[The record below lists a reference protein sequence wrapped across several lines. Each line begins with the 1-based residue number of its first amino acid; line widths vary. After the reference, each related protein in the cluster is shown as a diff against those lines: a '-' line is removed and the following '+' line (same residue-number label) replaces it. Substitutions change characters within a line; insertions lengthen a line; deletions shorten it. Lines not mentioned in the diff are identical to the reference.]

1 MNSPNRF
8 IQRMVIFLV
17 ITILLGCLLFSSL
30 VSAFLTNPYI
40 NGLIF
45 CVLGIGILIVCRQVL
60 ILKPEIIWVET
71 YKRNKSRGLTSSL
84 ENKKLNLLAPMASM
98 LEEHKGRFSISSIAM
113 RSLLDSLNLR
123 LDETREISRYL
134 IGLLVFLGLLG
145 TFWGLLITIDS
156 VGAVITSIGIGDE
169 DSTSMFLKLKEGLK
183 EPLNGMGTAFSSSLF
198 GLSGSLSLGFLDLQA
213 SQAQNQFYND
223 VEEWLSSMSLIAVN
237 KASSGSENKIQED
250 GIPVYVQ
257 ALLEQ
262 TAESVDSLQKI
273 LGRGE
278 DERRNLANNIANLT
292 QKMSEVADQIKN
304 NQKEFQKLNDK
315 PIDISSISSLIKDNL
330 GGIDDATKDH
340 IRSMDVSIK
349 RLVEDS
355 NQSNKQ
361 LITELRSEI
370 KLLAKTISA
379 AVDNNKKLVRTKI
392 ETKSLTSKKVD

>member
-8 IQRMVIFLV
+8 IQRMVFFLLIASV
-17 ITILLGCLLFSSL
+17 LCFLLLSSL
-30 VSAFLTNPYI
+30 ISAFLTNPYI

-45 CVLGIGILIVCRQVL
+45 CVLGFGIFIVMRQVL
-60 ILKPEIIWVET
+60 ILKPEILWVEA
-71 YKRNKSRGLTSSL
+71 YKRNKTSGLTSSSF
-84 ENKKLNLLAPMASM
+84 NKKLILLAPMASM
-98 LEEHKGRFSISSIAM
+98 LEEHKGRFSISSLAM

-156 VGAVITSIGIGDE
+156 VGNVITSMGIGDE

-198 GLSGSLSLGFLDLQA
+198 GLSGSLILGFLDLQA

-223 VEEWLSSMSLIAVN
+223 VEEWLSSMSLITVS
-237 KASSGSENKIQED
+237 KTGSGNEKKIQED
-250 GIPVYVQ
+250 GVPVYVQ

-262 TAESVDSLQKI
+262 TAESIDSLQKI
-273 LGRGE
+273 LVRGE
-278 DERRNLANNIANLT
+278 DERKNLANNLTNLT
-292 QKMSEVADQIKN
+292 EKMTEVSDQIRN
-304 NQKEFQKLNDK
+304 NQKNFQTLSNK
-315 PIDISSISSLIKDNL
+315 PIDVSPLTDFFKDNI
-330 GGIDDATKDH
+330 GGIDDVTKDH

-349 RLVEDS
+349 RLVDESD
-355 NQSNKQ
+355 QSNKQ
-361 LITELRSEI
+361 LISELRSEI

-379 AVDNNKKLVRTKI
+379 AVDKNIK
-392 ETKSLTSKKVD
+392 

>member
-8 IQRMVIFLV
+8 IQRMVFFLLIASV
-17 ITILLGCLLFSSL
+17 LCFLLLSSL
-30 VSAFLTNPYI
+30 ISAFLTNPYI

-45 CVLGIGILIVCRQVL
+45 CVLGFGIFIVMRQVL
-60 ILKPEIIWVET
+60 ILKPEILWVEA
-71 YKRNKSRGLTSSL
+71 YKRNKTSGLTSSSF
-84 ENKKLNLLAPMASM
+84 NKKLILLAPMASM
-98 LEEHKGRFSISSIAM
+98 LEEHKGRFSISSLAM

-156 VGAVITSIGIGDE
+156 VGNVITSMGIGDE

-198 GLSGSLSLGFLDLQA
+198 GLSGSLILGFLDLQA

-223 VEEWLSSMSLIAVN
+223 VEEWLSSMSLITVS
-237 KASSGSENKIQED
+237 KTGSGNEKKIQED
-250 GIPVYVQ
+250 GVPVYVQ

-262 TAESVDSLQKI
+262 TAESIDSLQKI
-273 LGRGE
+273 LVRGE
-278 DERRNLANNIANLT
+278 DERKNLANNLTNLT
-292 QKMSEVADQIKN
+292 EKMSEVSDQIRN
-304 NQKEFQKLNDK
+304 NQKNFQTLSNK
-315 PIDISSISSLIKDNL
+315 PIDVSPLTDFFKDNI
-330 GGIDDATKDH
+330 GGIDDVTKDH

-349 RLVEDS
+349 RLVDESD
-355 NQSNKQ
+355 QSNKQ
-361 LITELRSEI
+361 LISELRSEI

-379 AVDNNKKLVRTKI
+379 AVDNNKK
-392 ETKSLTSKKVD
+392 

>member
-8 IQRMVIFLV
+8 IQRMVFFLLIASV
-17 ITILLGCLLFSSL
+17 LCFLLLSSL
-30 VSAFLTNPYI
+30 ISAFLTNPYI

-45 CVLGIGILIVCRQVL
+45 CVLGFGIFIVMRQVL
-60 ILKPEIIWVET
+60 ILKPEILWVEA
-71 YKRNKSRGLTSSL
+71 YKRNKTSGLTSSSF
-84 ENKKLNLLAPMASM
+84 NKKLILLAPMASM
-98 LEEHKGRFSISSIAM
+98 LEEHKGRFSISSLAM

-156 VGAVITSIGIGDE
+156 VGNVITSMGIGDE

-198 GLSGSLSLGFLDLQA
+198 GLSGSLILGFLDLQA

-223 VEEWLSSMSLIAVN
+223 VEEWLSSMSLITVS
-237 KASSGSENKIQED
+237 KTGSGNEKKIQED
-250 GIPVYVQ
+250 GVPVYVQ

-262 TAESVDSLQKI
+262 TAESIDSLQKI
-273 LGRGE
+273 LVRGE
-278 DERRNLANNIANLT
+278 DERKNLANNLTNLT
-292 QKMSEVADQIKN
+292 EKMTEVSDQIRN
-304 NQKEFQKLNDK
+304 NQKNFQTLSNK
-315 PIDISSISSLIKDNL
+315 PIDVSPLTDFFKDNI
-330 GGIDDATKDH
+330 GGIDDVTKDH

-349 RLVEDS
+349 RLVDESD
-355 NQSNKQ
+355 QSNKQ
-361 LITELRSEI
+361 LISELRSEI

-379 AVDNNKKLVRTKI
+379 AVDNNKK
-392 ETKSLTSKKVD
+392 